1 MARLN
6 VERTRHY
13 RDCPVCDGQGEVTV
27 NASDLGDP
35 QCEEPAPCPNSRCFN
50 GEVIVW
56 EDPLLRLASWRTA
69 ITSWRS
75 VGYWKARHAAM
86 KPVTLPRYPEPYIE
100 RLRRKDPMAA
110 AILGPVFDGMVRM
123 AAQSRAA

>member
-6 VERTRHY
+6 VDRTRHY

-50 GEVIVW
+50 GEVIEW
-56 EDPLLRLASWRTA
+56 EDPLLRLASWRTS

-86 KPVTLPRYPEPYIE
+86 KPVLLPPDYAVSKDTATHFNG
-100 RLRRKDPMAA
+100 RRNVVMEV
-110 AILGPVFDGMVRM
+110 LGPAFAQVFG
-123 AAQSRAA
+123 RAA

>member
-6 VERTRHY
+6 IERDRHWRTCETCNGDGLVY
-13 RDCPVCDGQGEVTV
+13 GGDPTCDDQPCPVSDCFDGEVTEW
-27 NASDLGDP
+27 D
-35 QCEEPAPCPNSRCFN
+35 
-50 GEVIVW
+50 
-56 EDPLLRLASWRTA
+56 DPLVLMHLSRGIHPAYRRART
-69 ITSWRS
+69 
-75 VGYWKARHAAM
+75 VAM
-86 KPVTLPRYPEPYIE
+86 KPVSLPRYTPEPYIE